1 MIPRGKAYIALCAWT
16 VLVSIFVLAPLLVT
30 IAVSFTATEYVGLPH
45 GGLSLRWYRDFFGR
59 PDFLSAFRNSL
70 VLALQSTALAVLL
83 GTPVA
88 IALTRYRFPGRTAVN
103 VIASSPLFIPLV
115 MSGLAILIFFA
126 TFNLGGPAVRLLV
139 AHIAITVPYI
149 IRMVSTSMAGFD
161 WNQEVAARNLGAS
174 PLRAFI
180 EIILPQVMPGVVA
193 GALFALIVS
202 FDDVG
207 ISIFLIGASYTTLP
221 VELYAFAAYDMTPM
235 VTAAAVV
242 MIAFSAVSVM
252 LIEWLFGVQRMLS
265 GGGTAETPRPAAAS

>member
-1 MIPRGKAYIALCAWT
+1 MPQGKAYVAVCVWT
-16 VLVSIFVLAPLLVT
+16 ALVSVFVLAPLIVT
-30 IAVSFTATEYVGLPH
+30 IAVSFTATEYIGLPH
-45 GGLSLRWYRDFFGR
+45 HGLSLRWYEDFFSR

-70 VLALQSTALAVLL
+70 LLAVQATALSVLL

-88 IALTRYRFPGRTAVN
+88 IALTRYRFPGRGIVTV
-103 VIASSPLFIPLV
+103 VTSSPLFIPLV

-126 TFNLGGPAVRLLV
+126 TFNVGGPAVRLYV
-139 AHIAITVPYI
+139 GHVAITVPYI

-174 PLRAFI
+174 APRAFI
-180 EIILPQVMPGVVA
+180 EIILPQVMPGVIA

-202 FDDVG
+202 FDDIG

-235 VTAAAVV
+235 VTAASVV
-242 MIAFSAVSVM
+242 MITFSAASVM
-252 LIEWLFGVQRMLS
+252 LIERFFGVQRMLS
-265 GGGTAETPRPAAAS
+265 GGGNEAPRPAAAH